1 MENQYVIEKTLS
13 NNVVLAEKDNKL
25 YVLIGKGIGFGKK
38 KGDTVSNEQNIEQV
52 YVHIEESQRED
63 YNRILKD
70 VDREIVAVCEEVIG
84 FAVKTLG
91 EELNSHIHIGLTD
104 HINFAIA
111 RLKDGIKIENPFL
124 FEIKVMYP
132 KEYSIAE
139 VAINLIENRLNI
151 RLPESEIGF
160 IALHIHSARVNQ
172 SVGESLKYTSIVKE
186 AVDFIQQEIG
196 VTISEK
202 SFDYTRLIS
211 HLKYSLYRID
221 NEKSLKNVLL
231 LSIKRQLKKEYK
243 IAKKVCDFISQ
254 KLGKEVPEDE
264 VGYIAVHLN
273 RLKGEV

>member
-70 VDREIVAVCEEVIG
+70 VNREIVAVCEEVIG